1 MKKVILILT
10 LLLFTSFVYSQ
21 VIDWDNIDERKMDTV
36 MFNMMNNY
44 VRSEKNGDS
53 LIWSPVIQKEVM
65 PRNYTYI
72 KEHIGIPLN
81 SLYQYHNTEW
91 VNNRGNDLP
100 KDIREKIIEENIN
113 PVYLSNESLKGFPG
127 VYGLF
132 EYSEILI
139 CIKGTQEGETYQN
152 LAMFCIESWN
162 SSPQHATI
170 MNANYKNKVI
180 VGVITLYD
188 KKNSCMFISF
198 VFVS

>member
-1 MKKVILILT
+1 MKTRITLILLMFST
-10 LLLFTSFVYSQ
+10 LISAQ
-21 VIDWDNIDERKMDTV
+21 NINWDNFDERIMDTV
-36 MFNMMNNY
+36 MFNVMNNY

-53 LIWSPVIQKEVM
+53 LMWSSVIQKEVM

-72 KEHIGIPLN
+72 MKHIGTPLD
-81 SLYQYHNTEW
+81 SLYLYHNTEW
-91 VNNRGNDLP
+91 TNNRGNDIP
-100 KDIREKIIEENIN
+100 KDIREKIIKENVN
-113 PVYLSNESLKGFPG
+113 PIFLSNEELKGFPG

-152 LAMFCIESWN
+152 LAMYCIESWN
-162 SSPQHATI
+162 KSPNHSMI